1 MSGAACAKILL
12 CGTPRRSAFSVAEAL
27 AQLAQDGA
35 VKVPDDVFVKLNM
48 VMDKAAAI
56 VNDLTKPY
64 IP

>member
-12 CGTPRRSAFSVAEAL
+12 CGTPRRAAFSVAECL
-27 AQLAQDGA
+27 AQLAQDGRA
-35 VKVPDDVFVKLNM
+35 TVPDSVFVKLNE